1 MNVESV
7 SRFRWIDG
15 TKGLGIIAVMI
26 VHSMIPMVNVITTHL
41 SAFAIQL
48 FFVVTG
54 FTYHN
59 EKYRE
64 QLRRLFVVRGRQLLI
79 PYVLL
84 YALVIILFIPMAP
97 YIETYLTPSQLVFWF
112 LYGSGPPMSSSHLWF
127 LPVLFFGLV
136 VFAVLDKL
144 SARIARP
151 VRLLWLILLSLL
163 AWWIKSLFGSA
174 LVPWHLN
181 AILIA
186 AAYMFLGNEIRLVR
200 KDRLDVIFSPR
211 RNVIVILLSVP
222 TFLVISTING
232 FTDLAVDNTGISI
245 WLYMIAGLL
254 GSIMCISLSQI
265 ITYYSGCLDRLMTL
279 FGKHSQVVYELHPL
293 VFYLS
298 PLVVFLVGLA
308 LGDGDVSAIAV
319 WPIRLL
325 LATTL
330 TLPLVLFVIERH
342 APLRLLFRGT
352 TKERS

>member
-1 MNVESV
+1 MNEEHA

-15 TKGLGIIAVMI
+15 AKGLGIIAVMI
-26 VHSMIPMVNVITTHL
+26 VHSMIPMINLITTYL

-48 FFVVTG
+48 FFIITG
-54 FTYHN
+54 LTYHN

-64 QLRRLFVVRGRQLLI
+64 QLRRLFIVRGRQLLI

-84 YALVIILFIPMAP
+84 YFLVIILFIPVAP

-127 LPVLFFGLV
+127 LPVIFFGLV

-151 VRLLWLILLSLL
+151 ARLLWIIILPLLSWL
-163 AWWIKSLFGSA
+163 IKIIFEPA

-181 AILIA
+181 AIFIA

-200 KDRLDVIFSPR
+200 RNSLESLFSVR
-211 RNVIVILLSVP
+211 TNMIIVLLSTS
-222 TFLVISTING
+222 TFLVVSTING
-232 FTDLAVDNTGISI
+232 FTDLAVDNTGINI
-245 WLYMIAGLL
+245 WLYMLAGLL
-254 GSIMCISLSQI
+254 GSIMCISISQI
-265 ITYYSGCLDRLMTL
+265 ISYKGGRLDRLLAL
-279 FGKHSQVVYELHPL
+279 FGTHSQVVYELHPL

-298 PLVVFLVGLA
+298 PLLLFLAGFS
-308 LGDGDVSAIAV
+308 LGGVTGAIAI
-319 WPIRLL
+319 WPLRLF
-325 LATTL
+325 LAITI

-342 APLRLLFRGT
+342 APLRFLFRGT
-352 TKERS
+352 TKERL